1 MKIEEYK
8 GYQIDW
14 FYDDPMYSS
23 VIYITVEKEGE
34 TVFDT
39 PKFFERVMDKEEN
52 RKIILET
59 VKKEIDV
66 HDSNFDEQFESMIQ
80 GLPY

>member
-14 FYDDPMYSS
+14 FYDNSMYSS
-23 VIYITVEKEGE
+23 VIYITVEKDGE
-34 TVFDT
+34 TAFDT
-39 PKFFERVMDKEEN
+39 PKFFGCVMDKEEN
-52 RKIILET
+52 RKVILET

-66 HDSNFDEQFESMIQ
+66 HDSNLDEQFETMIQ
-80 GLPY
+80 RLSY